1 MSRNTLN
8 KLTDR
13 QCKAAKPRD
22 KTYKLSDGGGLYLEV
37 SPTGSKYWRMKY
49 RRPSDKKEDRLAFG
63 VYPTISLQDAREK
76 RDNTKK
82 LLVKGID
89 PKAEQRAAK
98 AEEKGAFTFETIGRQ
113 WVESH
118 QMWNEAHRKRVLRSL
133 EMYIFPHIGNS
144 DIRKLEAMTIL
155 PLFKKVDD
163 AGKHDTA
170 NRLKQRVKD
179 IIHSAR
185 LSGIKTEII
194 TNDLDVRLMQY
205 ETKHHAALHPRDL
218 PDFFTR
224 LGSFRGN
231 PLTRLAIELTMLTFV
246 RSSELRF
253 ARWKEFDLDRA
264 EWIIPKKREPIDGVR
279 FSTRGTKTGKDE
291 HIVLLSRQAVS
302 IVKQLRELSGSY
314 DVVFPNE
321 RNTKGVMSENTVNKA
336 LRLMGYNTQ
345 EDVTGHGFRA
355 TACSSLMESG
365 LWQEDAVERQMSH
378 KEYKDVKRAYKHKA
392 DYLEERKLMLQ
403 WWADYL
409 DANREIHIS
418 PYEFGRRTRR
428 D

>member
-1 MSRNTLN
+1 MGHNLGHCWFDCICAPNMARNTLN
-8 KLTDR
+8 RLTDR
-13 QCKAAKPRD
+13 QCKTAKPRD
-22 KTYKLSDGGGLYLEV
+22 KAYKLSDGGGLYLEV
-37 SPTGSKYWRMKY
+37 SQIGSKYWRMKY

-63 VYPTISLQDAREK
+63 VYPTTSLQDAREK
-76 RDNTKK
+76 RDDARK
-82 LLVKGID
+82 LLSRGID

-118 QMWNEAHRKRVLRSL
+118 QMWNEDHRKRVLRSL
-133 EMYIFPHIGNS
+133 EMYIFPHIGTS

-224 LGSFRGN
+224 LGSFKGN
-231 PLTRLAIELTMLTFV
+231 PL
-246 RSSELRF
+246 
-253 ARWKEFDLDRA
+253 
-264 EWIIPKKREPIDGVR
+264 
-279 FSTRGTKTGKDE
+279 
-291 HIVLLSRQAVS
+291 
-302 IVKQLRELSGSY
+302 
-314 DVVFPNE
+314 
-321 RNTKGVMSENTVNKA
+321 KA
-336 LRLMGYNTQ
+336 CL
-345 EDVTGHGFRA
+345 
-355 TACSSLMESG
+355 
-365 LWQEDAVERQMSH
+365 
-378 KEYKDVKRAYKHKA
+378 
-392 DYLEERKLMLQ
+392 
-403 WWADYL
+403 
-409 DANREIHIS
+409 
-418 PYEFGRRTRR
+418 
-428 D
+428 

>member
-37 SPTGSKYWRMKY
+37 SQTGSKYWRMKY

-63 VYPTISLQDAREK
+63 VYPTISLQDARAK
-76 RDNTKK
+76 RDNAKK

-133 EMYIFPHIGNS
+133 EMYIFPHIGTS

-170 NRLKQRVKD
+170 NYKAKRQIQRTLKRQD
-179 IIHSAR
+179 INRSPITPFQAPLISKHDWD
-185 LSGIKTEII
+185 LSVIAVTKEAETE
-194 TNDLDVRLMQY
+194 R
-205 ETKHHAALHPRDL
+205 
-218 PDFFTR
+218 
-224 LGSFRGN
+224 
-231 PLTRLAIELTMLTFV
+231 
-246 RSSELRF
+246 
-253 ARWKEFDLDRA
+253 
-264 EWIIPKKREPIDGVR
+264 RE
-279 FSTRGTKTGKDE
+279 
-291 HIVLLSRQAVS
+291 LLSSQIINSNKV
-302 IVKQLRELSGSY
+302 QTHPLLRML
-314 DVVFPNE
+314 
-321 RNTKGVMSENTVNKA
+321 RKA
-336 LRLMGYNTQ
+336 R
-345 EDVTGHGFRA
+345 VRA
-355 TACSSLMESG
+355 SRARRESG
-365 LWQEDAVERQMSH
+365 GYDH
-378 KEYKDVKRAYKHKA
+378 YY
-392 DYLEERKLMLQ
+392 
-403 WWADYL
+403 
-409 DANREIHIS
+409 
-418 PYEFGRRTRR
+418 
-428 D
+428 

>member
-1 MSRNTLN
+1 MGHNWGHCWFDCKCAPNMSRNTLN

-37 SPTGSKYWRMKY
+37 SQTGSKYWRMKY

-76 RDNTKK
+76 RDNAKK

-133 EMYIFPHIGNS
+133 EMYIFPHIGTS

-224 LGSFRGN
+224 LGSFKGN

-264 EWIIPKKREPIDGVR
+264 ECD
-279 FSTRGTKTGKDE
+279 
-291 HIVLLSRQAVS
+291 LLPV
-302 IVKQLRELSGSY
+302 
-314 DVVFPNE
+314 D
-321 RNTKGVMSENTVNKA
+321 
-336 LRLMGYNTQ
+336 
-345 EDVTGHGFRA
+345 
-355 TACSSLMESG
+355 
-365 LWQEDAVERQMSH
+365 
-378 KEYKDVKRAYKHKA
+378 
-392 DYLEERKLMLQ
+392 
-403 WWADYL
+403 
-409 DANREIHIS
+409 
-418 PYEFGRRTRR
+418 
-428 D
+428 

>member
-1 MSRNTLN
+1 M
-8 KLTDR
+8 
-13 QCKAAKPRD
+13 
-22 KTYKLSDGGGLYLEV
+22 
-37 SPTGSKYWRMKY
+37 
-49 RRPSDKKEDRLAFG
+49 
-63 VYPTISLQDAREK
+63 
-76 RDNTKK
+76 
-82 LLVKGID
+82 LVKGID

-133 EMYIFPHIGNS
+133 EMYIFPHIGTS

-224 LGSFRGN
+224 LGSFKGN

-264 EWIIPKKREPIDGVR
+264 EWIILK
-279 FSTRGTKTGKDE
+279 
-291 HIVLLSRQAVS
+291 
-302 IVKQLRELSGSY
+302 
-314 DVVFPNE
+314 
-321 RNTKGVMSENTVNKA
+321 
-336 LRLMGYNTQ
+336 
-345 EDVTGHGFRA
+345 
-355 TACSSLMESG
+355 
-365 LWQEDAVERQMSH
+365 
-378 KEYKDVKRAYKHKA
+378 KRAYRWCEVFHPWHK
-392 DYLEERKLMLQ
+392 DGK
-403 WWADYL
+403 
-409 DANREIHIS
+409 
-418 PYEFGRRTRR
+418 RRTYRAS
-428 D
+428 

>member
-37 SPTGSKYWRMKY
+37 SQTGSKYWRMKY

-76 RDNTKK
+76 RDNAKK

-133 EMYIFPHIGNS
+133 EMYIFPHIGTS

-194 TNDLDVRLMQY
+194 TNDLDVRLPG
-205 ETKHHAALHPRDL
+205 EEGTFNVRKGE
-218 PDFFTR
+218 DF
-224 LGSFRGN
+224 LYH
-231 PLTRLAIELTMLTFV
+231 
-246 RSSELRF
+246 
-253 ARWKEFDLDRA
+253 D
-264 EWIIPKKREPIDGVR
+264 
-279 FSTRGTKTGKDE
+279 DE
-291 HIVLLSRQAVS
+291 DDWY
-302 IVKQLRELSGSY
+302 GSY
-314 DVVFPNE
+314 DSFYFKRSEVVNFFPELDMNVPDNE
-321 RNTKGVMSENTVNKA
+321 PEIGALSKKVEREQNWRGKDTALKMIAGMAIALFESSKDFHSGGNLSINRVSAQVIENNIIFGNDEDSDTHPDTFRRLLTNALDKYAPKFKNKA
-336 LRLMGYNTQ
+336 T
-345 EDVTGHGFRA
+345 
-355 TACSSLMESG
+355 
-365 LWQEDAVERQMSH
+365 
-378 KEYKDVKRAYKHKA
+378 KKRPK
-392 DYLEERKLMLQ
+392 
-403 WWADYL
+403 
-409 DANREIHIS
+409 
-418 PYEFGRRTRR
+418 
-428 D
+428 